1 MLPAKCYIVQ
11 LYCVDTWSALLFPI
25 HVTYHVF
32 TSELFKCEIKP
43 CAFAQ
48 IGFVRQILTALQIL
62 CTMEPSIRFPLFFP
76 RQWLIS
82 LRSIDYLNMIEVHA
96 GQWRYKSPL
105 ELCTLSECFC
115 MFIVILHI
123 FPGKGLL
130 VWMNTN
136 SCWFSKVS
144 MIIISSIW
152 SICNQFV
159 SYMFNRNVPSNVI
172 NNSYQFSCII

>member
-1 MLPAKCYIVQ
+1 MSSSCAFSSYELRDMDTWQGTMGILFYYIFAMLPAKCYIVP

-48 IGFVRQILTALQIL
+48 IRFVRQILTALQIL

-82 LRSIDYLNMIEVHA
+82 LRSIDFLNMIEVHA

-115 MFIVILHI
+115 MFIMILHI

-136 SCWFSKVS
+136 SCWFS
-144 MIIISSIW
+144 M
-152 SICNQFV
+152 
-159 SYMFNRNVPSNVI
+159 MFLW
-172 NNSYQFSCII
+172 